1 MTKVADI
8 LLKINKYKETELL
21 CEHKKLVNT
30 IAALAKSIS
39 QLEQDLEK
47 EISTKVYSVIVDL
60 YRYIEKAKEKI
71 LEYSEEKKALENEEL
86 LLLNKIKEN
95 LSEGKKYEHFKK
107 TQLQKSLSLS
117 TILKNKEE
125 NEHSNAKHTF
135 DKEARQ

>member
-21 CEHKKLVNT
+21 CEHKKLVHT
-30 IAALAKSIS
+30 IASLVESIF
-39 QLEQDLEK
+39 QLEQNLEK
-47 EISTKVYSVIVDL
+47 EITTKVPSVSIDL
-60 YRYIEKAKEKI
+60 YKYIEKSKAKI
-71 LEYSEEKKALENEEL
+71 LEHSEEKKALEKEEL
-86 LLLNKIKEN
+86 LLINKMKEN

-107 TQLQKSLSLS
+107 TQLQNSLSLS

>member
-47 EISTKVYSVIVDL
+47 EISTKVYGVIVDL
-60 YRYIEKAKEKI
+60 YQYIEKAKEKI

-117 TILKNKEE
+117 TTLKNKEE